1 MSRRMH
7 DLVFYIAMIWMTG
20 LFCICVVMIVRSR
33 SGLVRVLALD
43 TLTLVLVALL
53 VLYSTTTKTS
63 YFLDSAIVLALISF
77 ISVIAAA
84 RYHAERRLF

>member
-1 MSRRMH
+1 MH
-7 DLVFYIAMIWMTG
+7 EIVYYTAMIWMIG
-20 LFCICVVMIVRSR
+20 LFCVCVVMVVRAKS
-33 SGLVRVLALD
+33 SLVRVLALD

-63 YFLDSAIVLALISF
+63 YYLDSAIVLALISF

>member
-1 MSRRMH
+1 MH
-7 DLVFYIAMIWMTG
+7 EIVYYAAMIWMIA
-20 LFCICVVMIVRSR
+20 LFGVCVIMVVRATS
-33 SGLVRVLALD
+33 SLVRVLALD

-53 VLYSTTTKTS
+53 IVYSVTTKTS
-63 YFLDSAIVLALISF
+63 YYLDAAVVLALISF